1 MALSDSKIYDMY
13 EELKYNFLFHN
24 DINCIHMLLN
34 LYDLENN
41 MSNIFPKYISI
52 NKLRKQISS
61 ILKKRRGKHL
71 IAYNL
76 GEVIHEDI
84 NRLELFLYLEGY
96 RQGYL
101 DSKSANLLE
110 GITVDHYSISELYNM
125 KHLFHYQEKETDV
138 EDFKKFIE
146 NEISHKEKEDKNLYN
161 IISNYTVNIV
171 RPKIISLNKYLD
183 KQLAMDY
190 TYKNI
195 NIKEDETLLTL
206 KELDKIYRV
215 VEKTTYIN
223 GIRLYK
229 DSYWNG
235 LNDRVLKR
243 YR

>member
-1 MALSDSKIYDMY
+1 MALSNTNVYNMY

-24 DINCIHMLLN
+24 DINCIHILLN

-41 MSNIFPKYISI
+41 MNNIFPKYISI
-52 NKLRKQISS
+52 NKLRKNISS
-61 ILKKRRGKHL
+61 LLRKRRGNHL

-101 DSKSANLLE
+101 DSKNVNLLE
-110 GITVDHYSISELYNM
+110 GLTMEYYSISELYSM
-125 KHLFHYQEKETDV
+125 KHLFHFQENEKDIKKFKFNLEKEI
-138 EDFKKFIE
+138 KE
-146 NEISHKEKEDKNLYN
+146 NEKNDKYLYN
-161 IISNYTVNIV
+161 IISNYTLNIIK
-171 RPKIISLNKYLD
+171 PKIISLNKYLD

-190 TYKNI
+190 TNKNI

-206 KELDKIYRV
+206 EELDKIYKV
-215 VEKTTYIN
+215 VKKITYQN
-223 GIRLYK
+223 AMRLYK

-235 LNDRVLKR
+235 LNDRVLNR